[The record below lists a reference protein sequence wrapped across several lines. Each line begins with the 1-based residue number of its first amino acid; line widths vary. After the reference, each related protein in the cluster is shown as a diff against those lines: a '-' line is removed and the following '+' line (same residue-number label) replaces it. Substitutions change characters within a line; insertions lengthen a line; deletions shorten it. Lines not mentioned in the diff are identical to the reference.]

1 MAESNRAKAKRYLR
15 GEFTNSELKIMLGGM
30 LADQVIDVATFGR
43 LSKLKGKAVQKI
55 VWPIV
60 RASGRAMG
68 VAAPK
73 VARAVLPPIAG
84 PAALAYGFYETGKAA
99 AEQGR
104 RDAEQGFQ
112 VPIPLWNPILGDMPT
127 ISGEAFRPAL
137 DFLSEG
143 ARIATEE
150 GMGSGI
156 QAPGRRTRKASGFN
170 KAISAGM
177 KAVRSSK
184 FMGKKGKISNSKRA
198 FATVTKTVSSMKKGR
213 KRPTKGVRGAI
224 ARAARRYI

>member
-1 MAESNRAKAKRYLR
+1 MAESNRAKAERYAR

-60 RASGRAMG
+60 RGAGRALG

-73 VARAVLPPIAG
+73 VGRALLPPIAG
-84 PAALAYGFYETGKAA
+84 PAALAYGMYETGRAA
-99 AEQGR
+99 ADQGR

-127 ISGEAFRPAL
+127 IGMDDIGRVPGMLQSEIERLLTKGPRP
-137 DFLSEG
+137 S
-143 ARIATEE
+143 
-150 GMGSGI
+150 
-156 QAPGRRTRKASGFN
+156 PGRRTRKASSFN

-184 FMGKKGKISNSKRA
+184 FMGKKGVISNSKKA
-198 FATVTKTVSSMKKGR
+198 FATVTKTVSAMKKGR
-213 KRPTKGVRGAI
+213 KRATKGVRGAI
-224 ARAARRYI
+224 ARAVRRYI